1 MGQILEFTANTGYLI
16 LLLNFI
22 LFYRFFFKKGKAH
35 AIFTYYLGYIFVIQI
50 LSWVVMSFHMQNL
63 FLSHFYFIGQFIL
76 LGLFY
81 YWLFK
86 TKQQK
91 AFVKWTLGL
100 GLLVLAVQYTFD
112 PDQFFKFNLL
122 EIAVTSL
129 LIVIFAILYLYNMLT
144 DRKEFYYVNIGI
156 IVYLLGSTILFF
168 VGNLTALL
176 NPKLSLFTW
185 SLNAILYIVY
195 QLFVLFEWKKS
206 FSKKLI

>member
-22 LFYRFFFKKGKAH
+22 LFYRFFFKKGKAY

-129 LIVIFAILYLYNMLT
+129 LIVIFAILYMYNMLT